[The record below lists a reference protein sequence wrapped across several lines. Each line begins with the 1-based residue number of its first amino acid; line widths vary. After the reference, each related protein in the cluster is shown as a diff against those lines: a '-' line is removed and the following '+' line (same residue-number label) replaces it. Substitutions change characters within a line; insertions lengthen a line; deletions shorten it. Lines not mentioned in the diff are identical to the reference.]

1 MADETL
7 TPEQARHLLDLMSKG
22 EGFDEGMDAGV
33 ALTLADIALQI
44 EQPERAEALIA
55 HAIQLAKE
63 TEDNDQLAWA
73 LLTKA
78 RIVNDGTALSEAE
91 DLVAISE
98 DDWLRSSYNNQ
109 FGIFSLEAGDI
120 PAAKSAFSQS
130 LALKEALEDKVG
142 QANTLY
148 NLGEIA
154 RDENDLDQAKEFHA
168 RCVDLLEELGDRK
181 GMVNGLA
188 ILGHLEAIEA
198 NIDGAIVHYEAALEI
213 AEAEDDFEGSVVS
226 RWGLAEMAR
235 AMEDEDLEL
244 QHLSQVM
251 TGFMQLG
258 RPTPEPI
265 KDRLNELADAIHGG
279 N

>member
-1 MADETL
+1 MTGETL
-7 TPEQARHLLDLMSKG
+7 TPEQARHLLDLMAKG

-44 EQPERAEALIA
+44 DQPERAETLIA

-63 TEDNDQLAWA
+63 TEDHDQLAWA

-78 RIVNDGTALSEAE
+78 RIVNDEEALAEAE
-91 DLVAISE
+91 DLVAVSE

-109 FGIFSLEAGDI
+109 CGIHALESGDI
-120 PAAKSAFSQS
+120 PTAKSAFSQS

-154 RDENDLDQAKEFHA
+154 RDEGDLDQAKEFHA
-168 RCVDLLEELGDRK
+168 RCVDILHELEDRR

-188 ILGHLEAIEA
+188 ILGHLEAVEE
-198 NIDGAIVHYEAALEI
+198 NIDSAIVHYEGALEI
-213 AEAEDDFEGSVVS
+213 AEAEEDFEGTVVA

-235 AMEDEDLEL
+235 AREDRDLEL

-258 RPTPEPI
+258 RPTPDPI
-265 KDRLNELADAIHGG
+265 KDRLNELADDIHGG